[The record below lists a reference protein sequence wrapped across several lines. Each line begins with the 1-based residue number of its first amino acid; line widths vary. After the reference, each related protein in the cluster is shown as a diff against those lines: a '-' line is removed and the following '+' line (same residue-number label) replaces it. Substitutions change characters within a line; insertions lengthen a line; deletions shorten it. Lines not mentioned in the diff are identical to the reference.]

1 MCLHVLDMDLAFL
14 PVYFE
19 RKKGFFLAYKPRFVS
34 EMEFSI
40 VAGVLYVFLHCFGFA
55 LFLCLRF
62 RDFHF
67 FKIIF
72 CHFCVLL
79 TNKEPCMYH
88 ISYFNYKFMSL
99 LKLFIFH
106 MGYIFIPAF

>member
-19 RKKGFFLAYKPRFVS
+19 GKKGFFLAYKPHFVS

-40 VAGVLYVFLHCFGFA
+40 VAEVLYVFLHCFGFA

-72 CHFCVLL
+72 CHFVCSSQTKNLACIR
-79 TNKEPCMYH
+79 E
-88 ISYFNYKFMSL
+88 SERR
-99 LKLFIFH
+99 
-106 MGYIFIPAF
+106 